1 MGNCVGSKNPYS
13 GSKGEQQQSSKIDEF
28 LRKERRDLEHEVK
41 LLLLGAG
48 ESGKSTITKQMKI
61 IHLKGFSDEER
72 LSYKDIIHSNVIMAM
87 RAIINATE
95 KLGINNISDD
105 NKELADL
112 FTTNEILFEQK
123 VTPEIAD
130 AVKTLW
136 KDDGIQELF
145 ARANEYQLI
154 DSAKYFIENIDRI
167 MQDDYCPDT
176 QDLLR
181 ARARTTG
188 ITEICFDLSGVHW
201 RMVDVGGQRNERKK
215 WIHCFQDVTALIF
228 CVAMSEYDLKL
239 YEDER
244 VNRMHESVTLFEEIC
259 NCQWFNNTSVIMFL
273 NKSDLFEEKI
283 KHVDLKVCFDDYE
296 GGCNYEPA
304 VEYLKQKFLK
314 LNRNSS
320 KVIYSHVT
328 CATNTENVRYVFNA
342 VKDIIIRE
350 SLLSSDL
357 L

>member
-1 MGNCVGSKNPYS
+1 
-13 GSKGEQQQSSKIDEF
+13 
-28 LRKERRDLEHEVK
+28 
-41 LLLLGAG
+41 
-48 ESGKSTITKQMKI
+48 
-61 IHLKGFSDEER
+61 
-72 LSYKDIIHSNVIMAM
+72 MAM
-87 RAIINATE
+87 RAIINATD
-95 KLGINNISDD
+95 KLGVNNIKAE
-105 NKELADL
+105 NKELAEM

-123 VTPEIAD
+123 VTPEIAE

-136 KDDGIQELF
+136 EDPGIKELY
-145 ARANEYQLI
+145 ARAHEYQLI
-154 DSAKYFIENIDRI
+154 DSAEYFITSIDRI
-167 MQDDYCPDT
+167 VKEDYCPST

-259 NCQWFNNTSVIMFL
+259 NCQWFNDTSVIMFL
-273 NKSDLFEEKI
+273 NKSDLFQEKI
-283 KHVDLKVCFDDYE
+283 KEVDLAVCFDDYD
-296 GGCNYEPA
+296 GGCNYDKA
-304 VEYLKQKFLK
+304 VEYLKQKFVS
-314 LNRNSS
+314 LNRN
-320 KVIYSHVT
+320 KQKQIYSHVT
-328 CATNTENVRYVFNA
+328 CATNTDNVRHVFNA

>member
-1 MGNCVGSKNPYS
+1 MGCVGSKSYA
-13 GSKGEQQQSSKIDEF
+13 GSKGDQAKSSKIDEY
-28 LRKERRDLEHEVK
+28 LRKERRDMEHEVK

-61 IHLKGFSDEER
+61 IHLKGFTDEER

-95 KLGINNISDD
+95 KLGINNIAPE
-105 NKELADL
+105 NKDLAEI

-136 KDDGIQELF
+136 KDPGIQELYSK
-145 ARANEYQLI
+145 ANEYQLI
-154 DSAKYFIENIDRI
+154 DSADYFISSIDRI
-167 MQDDYCPDT
+167 VADDYCPT
-176 QDLLR
+176 PQDLLR

-188 ITEICFDLSGVHW
+188 ITEICFDWSGVHW

-259 NCQWFNNTSVIMFL
+259 NCQWFNDTSVIMFL
-273 NKSDLFEEKI
+273 NKKDLFEEKI
-283 KHVDLKVCFDDYE
+283 KTVDLKVCFDDYE

-304 VEYLKQKFLK
+304 VEYLEKKFMK
-314 LNRNSS
+314 LNRNKS

-328 CATNTENVRYVFNA
+328 CATDTQNVRFVFDS
-342 VKDIIIRE
+342 VKDIVIRA
-350 SLLSSDL
+350 SLATSSL
-357 L
+357 M

>member
-1 MGNCVGSKNPYS
+1 MGCVGSKSYA
-13 GSKGEQQQSSKIDEF
+13 GSKGDQAKSSKIDEY
-28 LRKERRDLEHEVK
+28 LRKERRDMEHEVK

-61 IHLKGFSDEER
+61 IHLKGFTDEER

-95 KLGINNISDD
+95 KLGVNNIAPE
-105 NKELADL
+105 NKDLAEI

-136 KDDGIQELF
+136 KDPGIQELYSK
-145 ARANEYQLI
+145 ANEYQLI
-154 DSAKYFIENIDRI
+154 DSADYFISSIDRI
-167 MQDDYCPDT
+167 VADDYCPT
-176 QDLLR
+176 PQDLLR

-188 ITEICFDLSGVHW
+188 ITEICFDWSGVHW

-259 NCQWFNNTSVIMFL
+259 NCQWFNDTSVIMFL
-273 NKSDLFEEKI
+273 NKKDLFEEKI
-283 KHVDLKVCFDDYE
+283 KTVDLKVCFDDYE
-296 GGCNYEPA
+296 G
-304 VEYLKQKFLK
+304 
-314 LNRNSS
+314 S
-320 KVIYSHVT
+320 
-328 CATNTENVRYVFNA
+328 
-342 VKDIIIRE
+342 
-350 SLLSSDL
+350 
-357 L
+357 